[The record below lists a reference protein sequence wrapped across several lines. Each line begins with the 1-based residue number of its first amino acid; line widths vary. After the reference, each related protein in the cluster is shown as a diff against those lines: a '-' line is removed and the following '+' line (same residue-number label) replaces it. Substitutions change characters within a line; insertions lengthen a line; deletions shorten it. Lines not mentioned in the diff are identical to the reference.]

1 MIERA
6 VLKQVKCSMQA
17 VVGEVINKL
26 GSHKQLSSQVTD
38 EGMCDIN
45 NYKGDRSAQGRKR
58 SRL

>member
-1 MIERA
+1 MTERA
-6 VLKQVKCSMQA
+6 ALKQVKCSMQA

-45 NYKGDRSAQGRKR
+45 NYKGDCSA
-58 SRL
+58 